1 MDWFSLSVFRQ
12 LSASVGL
19 TSIGQDG
26 GIEMTR
32 WASCEAVESHPE
44 KLGGAL
50 IFRGT
55 RVPVSALFENI
66 KDGASVSEF
75 LEWFPGV
82 EDWQVRAV
90 LEHEVMD
97 LERSGNS

>member
-1 MDWFSLSVFRQ
+1 
-12 LSASVGL
+12 
-19 TSIGQDG
+19 
-26 GIEMTR
+26 MTR

-82 EDWQVRAV
+82 EDWQVRAG
-90 LEHEVMD
+90 LEHEGMD